1 MHFCRIF
8 FWFLCRSG
16 LCIIQKKVLRG
27 HRVAGKGL
35 SASHRDTT
43 EQRPAINGDKIRMIV
58 LQQRTGVR
66 YMKKRDAKEMNRRE
80 TAS

>member
-1 MHFCRIF
+1 M
-8 FWFLCRSG
+8 S
-16 LCIIQKKVLRG
+16 QRG
-27 HRVAGKGL
+27 IA
-35 SASHRDTT
+35 